1 MLTDAQCRLRALN
14 ARHDELNRESPSPTV
29 LLAARIVLGL
39 TQLCGSTMAAYS
51 AATDTPSGIANDNR
65 SAS

>member
-14 ARHDELNRESPSPTV
+14 ARHDELRRLDVSQTV
-29 LLAARIVLGL
+29 LLACAIVLRL
-39 TQLCGSTMAAYS
+39 TEGCGSTMAAYS

>member
-14 ARHDELNRESPSPTV
+14 ARHDELMRVDVSPTV

-39 TQLCGSTMAAYS
+39 TQRCGSTMAAYS
-51 AATDTPSGIANDNR
+51 EPRDTPSGIVTHKQE
-65 SAS
+65 